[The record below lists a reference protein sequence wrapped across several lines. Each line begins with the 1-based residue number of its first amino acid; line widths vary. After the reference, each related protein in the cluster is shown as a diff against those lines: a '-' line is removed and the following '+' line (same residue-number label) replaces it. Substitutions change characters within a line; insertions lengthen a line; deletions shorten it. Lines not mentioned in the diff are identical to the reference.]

1 MFLDVAYVASA
12 YNVVDRASRKV
23 QRNSYTLPSWF
34 VHWLHTKFTIA
45 AHMFALAV
53 QPLAPVFA
61 TLDDS
66 LGSCGKTRGSKHG
79 PTPWVKFSYSLH

>member
-12 YNVVDRASRKV
+12 SNVADRASRKV
-23 QRNSYTLPSWF
+23 QRNTYTLPSWF
-34 VHWLHTKFTIA
+34 VHWLHAKFTIA
-45 AHMFALAV
+45 AHMFAPAA

-66 LGSCGKTRGSKHG
+66 LGSCGKPVVPSMDPPGG
-79 PTPWVKFSYSLH
+79 